1 MDYDKWKTTDPD
13 ENEAFLQWCDDDQS
27 DAYWDWWVSY
37 ANDEG
42 VAPKMGYCAWLRS
55 PDAFSAFENWD
66 NERRQL

>member
-1 MDYDKWKTTDPD
+1 MDYDTWKTTDPD

-42 VAPKMGYCAWLRS
+42 RPPKMGYCAWLRS
-55 PDAFSAFENWD
+55 ADAFSAFEKWD
-66 NERRQL
+66 NERRQP